1 MASEV
6 LQLRGPQRSA
16 IHLAVAEPQTWSVA
30 SRFVPALGRLAT
42 TPQQPLVYNLTHLDA
57 SGEPGVVPEP
67 ESRRFPILFRRFN
80 MFEPRTVKLKD
91 DKEVLIRA
99 MKREDLEGSFAFFR
113 ALPEE
118 NRLSLRRDMSIREVI
133 EERIRELEEGAVKR
147 LVAVADETIVADGAL
162 EFSHFGWERHI
173 AELRLFVATP
183 YQRKGLGMLMAG
195 ALYDLAASAGIEEIV
210 VKMMAS
216 QTAALRIFHKLGFR
230 QEVVLRDYVKDMKG
244 TRKDLVLMR
253 CRLEDLWRKYE
264 DFVHETDK
272 RSFEME

>member
-1 MASEV
+1 MMN
-6 LQLRGPQRSA
+6 R
-16 IHLAVAEPQTWSVA
+16 
-30 SRFVPALGRLAT
+30 
-42 TPQQPLVYNLTHLDA
+42 D
-57 SGEPGVVPEP
+57 GEPGVVPGS
-67 ESRRFPILFRRFN
+67 ESRPFPILLRRFN
-80 MFEPRTVKLKD
+80 VFEPRTVKLKD
-91 DKEVLIRA
+91 NKEVLIRA

-118 NRLSLRRDMSIREVI
+118 NRLSLRRDLSIREVV
-133 EERIRELEEGAVKR
+133 EERIRELEEGDVKR

-173 AELRLFVATP
+173 AELRLFVAIP

-216 QTAALRIFHKLGFR
+216 QTAALRIFRKLGFR
-230 QEVVLRDYVKDMKG
+230 HEVVLRDYVKDLKG

-253 CRLEDLWRKYE
+253 CRLEDLWQNYE
-264 DFVHETDK
+264 EFVRETDM
-272 RSFEME
+272 RSFET

>member
-1 MASEV
+1 M
-6 LQLRGPQRSA
+6 G
-16 IHLAVAEPQTWSVA
+16 
-30 SRFVPALGRLAT
+30 
-42 TPQQPLVYNLTHLDA
+42 N
-57 SGEPGVVPEP
+57 GESGVVPGS
-67 ESRRFPILFRRFN
+67 ESRPFPNLLRRFDV
-80 MFEPRTVKLKD
+80 FEPRTVKLKD
-91 DKEVLIRA
+91 NKEVLIRA
-99 MKREDLEGSFAFFR
+99 MKREDLEGSFAFFQ

-133 EERIRELEEGAVKR
+133 EERVRELDEGAVKR

-216 QTAALRIFHKLGFR
+216 QTAAIRIFQKLGFR
-230 QEVVLRDYVKDMKG
+230 HEAVLRNYVKDMKG
-244 TRKDLVLMR
+244 IKKDLVLMR
-253 CRLEDLWRKYE
+253 CPLEDLWQKYE
-264 DFVHETDK
+264 EFVRETDM
-272 RSFEME
+272 RSFTME